1 MVLVMRIPLQITFRN
16 IAHSASIETNINEK
30 AAKLDRFYGR
40 IMSCRVVVEE
50 SQRRRRQGNLYSVR
64 IDITVPGK
72 ELAVTREENEDAYVA
87 VRDAF
92 DAAVRKL
99 EEHAR
104 QRHGDVKAHVT
115 PPTGR
120 IIRIFPDSDYGFI
133 KTSDDREIYFHRNSV
148 LNDVDFKQLKF
159 GTEVTF
165 IEEQGKEGPQAARVA
180 ISGR

>member
-1 MVLVMRIPLQITFRN
+1 MRIPLQITFRN
-16 IAHSASIETNINEK
+16 IPHSAAIEANINEK
-30 AAKLDRFYGR
+30 GAKLDRFYDR

-50 SQRRRRQGNLYSVR
+50 SQRRRRQGKLYCVHV
-64 IDITVPGK
+64 DITVPGK
-72 ELAVTREENEDAYVA
+72 ELAVNRAENEDADVA

-92 DAAVRKL
+92 DAAVRRL

-104 QRHGDVKAHVT
+104 RLHGDVKAHAT

-120 IIRIFPDSDYGFI
+120 ILRIFPDEAYGFI
-133 KTSDDREIYFHRNSV
+133 ITSDNREIYFHRNSV
-148 LNDVDFKQLKF
+148 INEDFSRLKF

-180 ISGR
+180 VIRQ